1 MTDYNGLKKRET
13 YHSLKSMAPINV
25 ERAIANRMQYYKI
38 LKNQLEINSTKVGL
52 NSLRNKWLRDQKIAN
67 YQNEYDRI
75 RGELSK
81 SNLQGKTVEM
91 LKKRKD
97 MLEKLGSK
105 AFNSL
110 N

>member
-1 MTDYNGLKKRET
+1 MKLEK
-13 YHSLKSMAPINV
+13 
-25 ERAIANRMQYYKI
+25 AIQNRMKYYKD
-38 LKNQLEINSTKVGL
+38 LKDKLEIHQTKVGL
-52 NSLRNKWLRDQKIAN
+52 NSLRNQWLRDQKIAN

>member
-1 MTDYNGLKKRET
+1 MKLEK
-13 YHSLKSMAPINV
+13 
-25 ERAIANRMQYYKI
+25 AIQNRMKYYKD
-38 LKNQLEINSTKVGL
+38 LKDKLEIHQTKVSSL
-52 NSLRNKWLRDQKIAN
+52 ALRNQWLRDQKIAN

-97 MLEKLGSK
+97 MLEKLGAK
-105 AFNSL
+105 AFDNIK
-110 N
+110 

>member
-1 MTDYNGLKKRET
+1 
-13 YHSLKSMAPINV
+13 
-25 ERAIANRMQYYKI
+25 MQYYKD
-38 LKNQLEINSTKVGL
+38 LKNKLEIQTKVSSL
-52 NSLRNKWLRDQKIAN
+52 ALRNQWLRDQKIAN

-91 LKKRKD
+91 LKKRKE
-97 MLEKLGSK
+97 MLEKLSK

>member
-1 MTDYNGLKKRET
+1 MKLEK
-13 YHSLKSMAPINV
+13 
-25 ERAIANRMQYYKI
+25 AIQHRMQYYKD
-38 LKNQLEINSTKVGL
+38 LKDKLEIHQTKVGF
-52 NSLRNKWLRDQKIAN
+52 NSLRNQWLRDQKIAN

>member
-1 MTDYNGLKKRET
+1 
-13 YHSLKSMAPINV
+13 
-25 ERAIANRMQYYKI
+25 MQYYKD
-38 LKNQLEINSTKVGL
+38 LKDKLEIQTKVS
-52 NSLRNKWLRDQKIAN
+52 SLALRKQWLRDQKIAN

-75 RGELSK
+75 KGELSK

-91 LKKRKD
+91 LKKRKE
-97 MLEKLGSK
+97 MLKKLGAT

>member
-1 MTDYNGLKKRET
+1 MKLEK
-13 YHSLKSMAPINV
+13 
-25 ERAIANRMQYYKI
+25 AIQNRMKYYKD
-38 LKNQLEINSTKVGL
+38 LKDKLEIQTKVSSL
-52 NSLRNKWLRDQKIAN
+52 ALRNQWLRDQKIAN

-97 MLEKLGSK
+97 MLEKLGAK